1 MGLKDIFKRQLR
13 TVIEWKE
20 QKANLLFHQL
30 ETTTDE
36 IKDASKLIIAPG
48 QGCIIVYDGQVRA
61 TLTEP
66 GVYEMESDNHPFITT
81 LLNISQQAESDHK
94 MRFYFFRTAEM
105 VNILWGTPSPV
116 KYFEPEYK
124 LPITLGACGNFSIVI
139 SDPEKMFV
147 TLLGPISD
155 YYSHDIQQLVSSRI
169 MTPLTTFLAE
179 KAYTYREVDTHLMEM
194 SEDLKNKTAE
204 ELERLGLTLTDFR
217 INSVTFDEDTRERI
231 GRIANMTTE
240 KQAAAEVDL
249 DYVSMQ
255 KLEALRDAAR
265 NEGGLAG
272 AGLQMGA
279 GLQLA
284 QDIFKTQGKENSREG
299 EITDRLRKLKI
310 LFNEQ
315 LITEE
320 EYEKK
325 KNEILSK
332 L

>member
-20 QKANLLFHQL
+20 QKTNLLFHQL

-36 IKDASKLIIAPG
+36 IKNASKLIVAPG
-48 QGCIIVYDGQVRA
+48 QGCIIVYDGKVKGV
-61 TLTEP
+61 LTEP
-66 GVYEMESDNHPFITT
+66 NIYEMETSNHPFITS
-81 LLNISQQAESDHK
+81 LLNLAQQTESEHK

-155 YYSHDIQQLVSSRI
+155 YYSQDVQELVSSRI

-204 ELERLGLTLTDFR
+204 ELERLGLKLTDFR
-217 INSVTFDEDTRERI
+217 INSVTFDEETMERI

-249 DYVSMQ
+249 DYVGMQ
-255 KLEALRDAAR
+255 KLEALREAAR

-284 QDIFKTQGKENSREG
+284 QDIFKTQGKENATEG
-299 EITDRLRKLKI
+299 EITERLRKLKN
-310 LFNEQ
+310 LLNEQ

>member
-20 QKANLLFHQL
+20 QKPNLLFHKL

-36 IKDASKLIIAPG
+36 IKNASKLIIAPG
-48 QGCIIVYDGQVRA
+48 QGCIIVYDGKVKGV
-61 TLTEP
+61 LTEP
-66 GVYEMESDNHPFITT
+66 NIYEMETSNHPFITS
-81 LLNISQQAESDHK
+81 LLNLAQQTESEHK
-94 MRFYFFRTAEM
+94 MRFYFFRTTEM
-105 VNILWGTPSPV
+105 VNILWGTPSPI

-124 LPITLGACGNFSIVI
+124 FPVTLGACGNFSIVI
-139 SDPEKMFV
+139 SDPEKIFT

-240 KQAAAEVDL
+240 KQAATEVDL

-284 QDIFKTQGKENSREG
+284 QDIFKTQGKEHSREG

>member
-20 QKANLLFHQL
+20 QKTNLLFHQL

-36 IKDASKLIIAPG
+36 IKNASKLIVAPG
-48 QGCIIVYDGQVRA
+48 QGCIIVYDGKVKD

-66 GVYEMESDNHPFITT
+66 GIYEMETSNHPFITS
-81 LLNISQQAESDHK
+81 LLNLAQQTDSEHK
-94 MRFYFFRTAEM
+94 MRFYFFRTTEM

-155 YYSHDIQQLVSSRI
+155 YYSQDVQELVSSRI

>member
-20 QKANLLFHQL
+20 QKTNLLFHQL

-36 IKDASKLIIAPG
+36 IKNASKLIVAPG
-48 QGCIIVYDGQVRA
+48 QGCIIVYDGKVKGV
-61 TLTEP
+61 LTEP
-66 GVYEMESDNHPFITT
+66 NIYEMETSNHPFITS
-81 LLNISQQAESDHK
+81 LLNLAQQTESEHK
-94 MRFYFFRTAEM
+94 MRFYFFRTTEM
-105 VNILWGTPSPV
+105 VNILWGTPSPI

-155 YYSHDIQQLVSSRI
+155 YYSQDVQELVSSRI

-204 ELERLGLTLTDFR
+204 ELERLGLKLTDFR
-217 INSVTFDEDTRERI
+217 INSVTFDEETLERI

-284 QDIFKTQGKENSREG
+284 QDIFKTQGKENSRES
-299 EITDRLRKLKI
+299 EITDRLRKLKV